1 MKYLLIFLMI
11 FAMVFSTGCFVV
23 PEEPEEPIP
32 VLSIE
37 VVVLGSYIC
46 GDHQHIP
53 YSVENDGDV
62 GVDYELEFVVGF
74 DGHQDRTFIVESDG
88 PLKVGDKVD
97 KNLMVQCG
105 DCGNLG
111 DYPIDSVNV
120 TYELWG

>member
-1 MKYLLIFLMI
+1 MI